1 MKFEGYMGAIAKI
14 SKRVG
19 INNIIDEISEEVIEL
34 VWVHVQNAA
43 LELNLSGQK
52 RGRRQVRETWR
63 RTTERLEV
71 DKTGNE
77 IRWLSHDIF

>member
-1 MKFEGYMGAIAKI
+1 MGAIAKI
-14 SKRVG
+14 SKRVR

>member
-1 MKFEGYMGAIAKI
+1 MEFEGYLGAIAKI